1 MQIATLKYETVSP
14 NCGIN
19 SPIYRIAP
27 HIYKV
32 ASPTYKTETR
42 IYETSSPICRI
53 DTPIYGIATPIYGIT
68 SPKYEITTL
77 IYKVSSQNF
86 KTATLTEKTTE
97 YKTKSK
103 HTNYQQDNILTETD
117 CTQHTPMHTCWLTC
131 ISEVL
136 RPHSP
141 CRSATVNTPA
151 NRRMRIASVVRCNPK
166 KRKKT
171 TQKSIYFLDYPTF

>member
-53 DTPIYGIATPIYGIT
+53 DTPIYRIT

-77 IYKVSSQNF
+77 IYKVSSPNF

-97 YKTKSK
+97 YKTEPK
-103 HTNYQQDNILTETD
+103 HTNYQHDSILTETD

-131 ISEVL
+131 IPQVL

-141 CRSATVNTPA
+141 CRRATVKLPQTAGCP
-151 NRRMRIASVVRCNPK
+151 
-166 KRKKT
+166 
-171 TQKSIYFLDYPTF
+171 